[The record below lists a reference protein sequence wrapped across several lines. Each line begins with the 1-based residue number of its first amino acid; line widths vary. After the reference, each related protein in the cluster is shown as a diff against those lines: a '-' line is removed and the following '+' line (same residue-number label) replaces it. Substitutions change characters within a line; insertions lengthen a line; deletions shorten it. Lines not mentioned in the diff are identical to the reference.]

1 MKTIAT
7 ALFCCLVASFSHA
20 NSVCDQPRDDFDGL
34 YCLNKVYQQ
43 ADTDLNQ
50 VYKKLASKLDAD
62 GKKSLKRGQLAWIE
76 ARNENCSMK
85 KGNSF
90 YVNLSCATDT
100 TISRTKFLQDRQ
112 RECVSAGCMN
122 SKLSGE

>member
-85 KGNSF
+85 RGNSF

-100 TISRTKFLQDRQ
+100 TISRTKFLQDRH